1 MKSLLCA
8 GVPLLLASSL
18 SASDIDLTVQSAGL
32 SSISVNPGQ
41 LVVYKVRGELT
52 DQQNE
57 GLAGFTFDLSFDGGP
72 LGQAGAPISS
82 PMNGFAPPLG
92 LSNPA
97 GFGGTSVGG
106 DLVQVGGM
114 QNTIGNFLAIPP
126 TGSVITG
133 VAWPGDSESL
143 VTGTL
148 AAPMFPG
155 NYTLSVTNAHAN
167 VIRMGESGVPF
178 WACDEAGIG
187 TVTNLAIEVK
197 EVLSSDVT
205 ELSVDGGDTQTMTLT
220 AGSANA
226 GRGYFVLGSVTG
238 TTPGIPLGPVHL
250 PLNFDFYM
258 NLTLSS
264 PNAFPLTD
272 SLGVLD
278 GSGGSTTLFTMPTG
292 LSPSLVGV
300 QISHAYL
307 LVAPEDFASNPVTIE
322 IVL

>member
-8 GVPLLLASSL
+8 GVPLLLASTL
-18 SASDIDLTVQSAGL
+18 SASDIHLTVESAGQ
-32 SSISVNPGQ
+32 SSISVNPGANI
-41 LVVYKVRGELT
+41 VYKVRGELS
-52 DQQNE
+52 DQLNE
-57 GLAGFTFDLSFDGGP
+57 GLAGFTFDLTFDGGP
-72 LGQAGAPISS
+72 IAPAAAPGSS

-97 GFGGTSVGG
+97 GYGGTPVGG
-106 DLVQVGGM
+106 DLIQVGGM

-126 TGSVITG
+126 NGSVITG
-133 VAWPGDSESL
+133 VAWPGASKSL
-143 VTGTL
+143 VTGVL
-148 AAPMFPG
+148 KAPMFPG
-155 NYTLSVTNAHAN
+155 NYTLSLTNPHAN

-187 TVTNLAIEVK
+187 TVTHLAIEVK
-197 EVLSSDVT
+197 EVFSSDVT
-205 ELSVDGGDTQTMTLT
+205 ELSIASGDTQTMTLT
-220 AGSANA
+220 AGAANA
-226 GRGYFVLGSVTG
+226 GRAYFVLGSVTG
-238 TTPGIPLGPVHL
+238 TTPGLPLGPVHL

-272 SLGVLD
+272 SLGLLN
-278 GSGGSTTLFTMPTG
+278 GSGGGTTLFTMPTG
-292 LSPSLVGV
+292 LSPGLVGV
-300 QISHAYL
+300 EISHAYL